1 MEKIEFFFVKYGSY
15 FLVALIAAGIG
26 KMYSNEK
33 ETWFTIARSM
43 LAAIGATYVVVLNGV
58 KIDEVML
65 ITEIFL
71 ICLVIDVFVKG
82 IITAMNKIIPSI
94 IDKIIGSFKQ

>member
-1 MEKIEFFFVKYGSY
+1 
-15 FLVALIAAGIG
+15 
-26 KMYSNEK
+26 MYSNEK

-71 ICLVIDVFVKG
+71 ICLVIDVVVKG
-82 IITAMNKIIPSI
+82 IITTMNKIIPGI

>member
-1 MEKIEFFFVKYGSY
+1 
-15 FLVALIAAGIG
+15 
-26 KMYSNEK
+26 MYSNEK

-82 IITAMNKIIPSI
+82 IITTMNKIIPSI
-94 IDKIIGSFKQ
+94 IEKIIGSLKQ

>member
-1 MEKIEFFFVKYGSY
+1 MIRVRAREFSSQNLLIREGSDS
-15 FLVALIAAGIG
+15 GIG

-43 LAAIGATYVVVLNGV
+43 LAAIGATYVVVLNGA

-82 IITAMNKIIPSI
+82 IITAMNKIIPGI
-94 IDKIIGSFKQ
+94 IEKIIGSFKQ